1 MIYRPTSLKN
11 TDSEAALAIPEQN
24 PTARESYRLGDMFLD
39 VAACRL
45 VHLDQEIPLPRLSF
59 DFLTTL
65 VRDAPDVVS
74 VSGLMSKVWRGVVV
88 SDETVTQRAKLLR
101 DALAK
106 VDANTTYVETV
117 RGRGYRLGVTAKC
130 VKSGPKDQHKA
141 SFEPASV
148 MGWLHNR
155 RIPQVVGAYAV
166 TAWIVLHIADIV
178 IPQYPTP
185 VWSFRVL
192 LAALAVGFPLAISL
206 ALLRQVSAHDSD
218 QARGPWHPG
227 IGVVMALIAATVAAS
242 AWWAAGI
249 TSNQEVTQNQQTPAD
264 RLPGIAVLPFRDL
277 SPDGD
282 KAYFSDGIHDEL
294 LSRLAATGAF
304 RVPSQTTVEQFRDA
318 PSGAIEIAQLLD
330 VDAVLEGSVRHA
342 GDRVRVTVQLIDGRT
357 DDHLW
362 AQNYDR
368 ELSVDDLF
376 AIQSDVAIAIARQ
389 MEATLST
396 EQQRSLGDAPTESLD
411 AYDAYLKGLHHGRR
425 YNANDL
431 QIAVSLFIRATDL
444 DPTFARAWSALANTY
459 AFATTSYGWLAPDQG
474 MKLAKEAGAKALE
487 LDSEHATSLSLMGD
501 IKLWYERDFESAE
514 SYYLRAIATDPQ
526 LTGNRLGY
534 AYLLSAGG
542 RHDEA
547 LGQIF
552 QSLEQEQRSA
562 RVYTNAAWRFL
573 NARQFQKAI
582 EYATEALVLDSS
594 MRDAHVVRAY
604 AHVFLGS
611 VECALVDAR
620 TADISELLGVV
631 LAYAGR
637 REEAQAHIAILSEPA
652 DGFAINPVSLAM
664 VHTALGDFDA
674 AFAWFEQ
681 ALAIR
686 HRGVLMLD
694 AQPVFDP
701 LRSDPRYEEIRL
713 RVFGNQDSLQ

>member
-1 MIYRPTSLKN
+1 M
-11 TDSEAALAIPEQN
+11 AIPERN
-24 PTARESYRLGDMFLD
+24 PTARESYRLGDMTLD
-39 VAACRL
+39 VAACHL

-59 DFLTTL
+59 DFLTAL
-65 VRDAPDVVS
+65 VRNAPDVVS
-74 VSGLMSKVWRGVVV
+74 LDGLMTEVWRGVVV

-106 VDANTTYVETV
+106 VDASTTYVETV
-117 RGRGYRLGVTAKC
+117 RGRGYRLGVTAEC
-130 VKSGPKDQHKA
+130 VKSGPENRHNA
-141 SFEPASV
+141 SFEPAGI
-148 MGWLHNR
+148 MRWLHNR
-155 RIPQVVGAYAV
+155 RIPQVAGVYALA
-166 TAWIVLHIADIV
+166 AWMVLQIAEFAT
-178 IPQYPTP
+178 PQYPLPEWT
-185 VWSFRVL
+185 FRVL
-192 LAALAVGFPLAISL
+192 LAAMAVGFPLVI
-206 ALLRQVSAHDSD
+206 ALTLRRHSSASD
-218 QARGPWHPG
+218 PDQTRGSWHPG
-227 IGVVMALIAATVAAS
+227 FGVVMALIAVTVVAN

-249 TSNQEVTQNQQTPAD
+249 TSPREIILDQQAPAD
-264 RLPGIAVLPFRDL
+264 RLPGIAVLPFRDF

-304 RVPSQTTVEQFRDA
+304 RVPSRTTVERFRDSS
-318 PSGAIEIAQLLD
+318 PGAIEIAQLLD
-330 VDAVLEGSVRHA
+330 VEAVLEGSVRHA
-342 GDRVRVTVQLIDGRT
+342 GERVRVTVQLIDGKS

-368 ELSVDDLF
+368 KLSVDDLF
-376 AIQSDVAIAIARQ
+376 AMQSDIAIAIARQ
-389 MEATLST
+389 MEATLSA
-396 EQQRSLGDAPTESLD
+396 EQQRSLGDAPTQSLD

-425 YNANDL
+425 YNASDL
-431 QIAVSLFIRATDL
+431 KIAVSLFIRATDL

-526 LTGNRLGY
+526 HTGNRLGY

-611 VECALVDAR
+611 VESALVDAR

-674 AFAWFEQ
+674 AFACLEQ

-701 LRSDPRYEEIRL
+701 LRSDPRYEAL
-713 RVFGNQDSLQ
+713 YLKVFGKRDSLP